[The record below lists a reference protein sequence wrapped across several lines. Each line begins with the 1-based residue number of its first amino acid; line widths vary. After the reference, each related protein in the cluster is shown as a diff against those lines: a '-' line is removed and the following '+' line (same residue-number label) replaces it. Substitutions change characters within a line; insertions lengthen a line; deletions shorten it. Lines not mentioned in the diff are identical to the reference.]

1 MDKDDILNI
10 LFHVLILF
18 TFLTIFFFTYIS
30 TTEKNAT
37 QDAINNIINNQSKS
51 ILSEIDN
58 LDKKIGEK
66 INWDKFKE
74 ISENVLNSDIDY
86 DKTEDGES
94 IKDNNNNVFWT
105 SIYIIIALVVI
116 ISSYIVWH
124 IYYKNNQL
132 KIGEILK
139 ENFIIFL
146 FVGTIE
152 FLFFVYIVSK
162 YTPTTPDVV
171 GITAIEK
178 IKENIQLSSSSI

>member
-1 MDKDDILNI
+1 MDNNDILNI

-30 TTEKNAT
+30 SIEKNTT
-37 QDAINNIINNQSKS
+37 QDAINNIINNQSNS

-66 INWDKFKE
+66 INWDKIKE
-74 ISENVLNSDIDY
+74 ISENVINSNVDY
-86 DKTEDGES
+86 DKTEDGQN
-94 IKDNNNNVFWT
+94 IKDNNNNIFWT
-105 SIYIIIALVVI
+105 SIYIIIALIVI
-116 ISSYIVWH
+116 IIGYIVWNL
-124 IYYKNNQL
+124 YYKNKQL
-132 KIGEILK
+132 NIGEILK
-139 ENFIIFL
+139 NNFVIFL

-162 YTPTTPDVV
+162 YIPTTPDII

-178 IKENIQLSSSSI
+178 IKENIQLSSPSI

>member
-30 TTEKNAT
+30 ATEKKAT

-66 INWDKFKE
+66 IDWDKFKE
-74 ISENVLNSDIDY
+74 ISENIVNSDIDY
-86 DKTEDGES
+86 DKTTDGES
-94 IKDNNNNVFWT
+94 IKDNNNNIFWT
-105 SIYIIIALVVI
+105 SIYIIIALIVVI
-116 ISSYIVWH
+116 IGYIVWH

-162 YTPTTPDVV
+162 YTPTTPDIV

-178 IKENIQLSSSSI
+178 IKENIQLNSSSI

>member
-58 LDKKIGEK
+58 LDKKIGGK
-66 INWDKFKE
+66 IDWDKFKE
-74 ISENVLNSDIDY
+74 ISENIVNSNTDY
-86 DKTEDGES
+86 DKTTDGES

-116 ISSYIVWH
+116 IVAYIIWNL
-124 IYYKNNQL
+124 YYKHEKL

-139 ENFIIFL
+139 DNFIIFM

-162 YTPTTPDVV
+162 YIPTTPDII

-178 IKENIQLSSSSI
+178 IKENIDFASS

>member
-1 MDKDDILNI
+1 MDKDGILNI

-18 TFLTIFFFTYIS
+18 VFLTIFFFTYIS
-30 TTEKNAT
+30 ATEKNAT

-58 LDKKIGEK
+58 LDKKIGGK
-66 INWDKFKE
+66 IDWNKIKE
-74 ISENVLNSDIDY
+74 IYENMLKSTTDY
-86 DKTEDGES
+86 DKTEDGQS
-94 IKDNNNNVFWT
+94 IKDNNNNIFWT
-105 SIYIIIALVVI
+105 SIYIIISLIVVI
-116 ISSYIVWH
+116 IGYITWNL
-124 IYYKNNQL
+124 YYKNEKL

-139 ENFIIFL
+139 DNFIIFT

-162 YTPTTPDVV
+162 YIPTTPDVV

-178 IKENIQLSSSSI
+178 IKENIEFVSS